1 MHFAV
6 RSIVSR
12 VEIEKGDGY
21 SGCQYNVYVY
31 EGEQQI
37 GLCRVYEISTLG
49 YSHEVNCK
57 EYTGNSVRLI
67 MAKKKGCGDKS
78 LVIYEIKVYGVKG
91 RFRLS

>member
-1 MHFAV
+1 M
-6 RSIVSR
+6 SK

-21 SGCQYNVYVY
+21 AGCQYNVYVY

-37 GLCRVYEISTLG
+37 KLCNVYDESTLG
-49 YSHEVNCK
+49 YSHEVDCK

-78 LVIYEIKVYGVKG
+78 LVIYEIKVYGVQG
-91 RFRLS
+91 RIILFKSNF